1 MEERGHNKARAH
13 ESQMNNTKNLSES
26 TEFCAILC
34 YWYSIAL
41 YDMKGV
47 DGVQTLIKIFRS
59 NEIRLFPSET
69 HITTLDTIVRSFREI
84 TLPHEGVINSPAL
97 NENAI
102 PLSLH
107 VSYALIKTNFHFLKR
122 NSSSQ
127 FANYV
132 LNLFPFFQP

>member
-1 MEERGHNKARAH
+1 MAPYRQKVINTLGQSAWDCLMEERGIIKAELVNH
-13 ESQMNNTKNLSES
+13 KQMNNTKNLSES

-59 NEIRLFPSET
+59 NEIRLCPSET

-84 TLPHEGVINSPAL
+84 FKKEDHIAT
-97 NENAI
+97 
-102 PLSLH
+102 
-107 VSYALIKTNFHFLKR
+107 
-122 NSSSQ
+122 
-127 FANYV
+127 
-132 LNLFPFFQP
+132 

>member
-1 MEERGHNKARAH
+1 MAPYRQKVINTLGQSAWDCLMEERGHNKARAH

-84 TLPHEGVINSPAL
+84 FKKEDHIAT
-97 NENAI
+97 
-102 PLSLH
+102 
-107 VSYALIKTNFHFLKR
+107 
-122 NSSSQ
+122 
-127 FANYV
+127 
-132 LNLFPFFQP
+132 